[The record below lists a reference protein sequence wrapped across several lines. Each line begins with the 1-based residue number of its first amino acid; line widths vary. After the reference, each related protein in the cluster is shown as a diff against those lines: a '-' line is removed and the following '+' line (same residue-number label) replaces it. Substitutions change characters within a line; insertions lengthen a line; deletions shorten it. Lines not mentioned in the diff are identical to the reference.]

1 MCGIAGILRLDGE
14 PAPLSLARA
23 MADAM
28 PHRGPDGRG
37 AWADGPVAL
46 AHARLVVRDASDAA
60 AQPAV
65 APGGEGVLVYNGE
78 VVNDDELRAELERE
92 GVVFRGTGDT
102 EVVLHA
108 VARRGIEA
116 TLPRLD
122 GMFALAWWDARR
134 RALHL
139 ARDRFGTKPL
149 HVAVSDRQVAF
160 ASEVR
165 GLRPA
170 VGPLRPDLLEV
181 VRRMFPAQVHE
192 LRPPF
197 DGIENVAP
205 GERWSI
211 EGGRVRRES
220 WCDLAATIDL
230 GRLAAGEREPAAERE
245 ARVEATVE
253 RAVRRHLA
261 SDVPVA
267 AFTSGGVDSNL
278 VAAIAREERKDFVAY
293 TVDTG
298 DPESEIA
305 EARAAA
311 AHAGFALKRV
321 AVDRETWMRAWP
333 ESIEALEHPPS
344 HPSLP
349 AVLCLA
355 RAARA
360 DGVVV
365 ALTGEGSDELFG
377 GYDFFE
383 RTRHRWRQATR
394 PWRRWTHRGR
404 AGLRDLEAVPF
415 RYQSIRGERDTH
427 LRFAATVAPTEESRA
442 REILARLAPVEPAH
456 DRAFLGH
463 SLDALRRHLGWILL
477 RHDRM
482 GMAASLEAR
491 VPFLSNRVADVGLH
505 LPVSAKVRG
514 RVGKWTLKRVA
525 AKRLPPRIVYAKKK
539 GFPIPGSHHEGT
551 AALLKDGVVAS
562 LLRWDAAAQADLIP
576 RIARDPLA
584 RPQFVG
590 LELWGRLFLQGATAS
605 SLADALLALPTR

>member
-14 PAPLSLARA
+14 PAPVALARA

-46 AHARLVVRDASDAA
+46 SHARLVVRDASDAA

-65 APGGEGVLVYNGE
+65 APGAAGVLVYNGE
-78 VVNDDELRAELERE
+78 VYGDDVRAELARE

-108 VARRGIEA
+108 IARWGLEKA
-116 TLPRLD
+116 LPRLD

-134 RALHL
+134 RTLDL

-170 VGPLRPDLLEV
+170 LGPLRPDLVEV
-181 VRRMFPAQVHE
+181 VRRMFPAQIHE

-197 DGIENVAP
+197 EGIENVGP
-205 GERWSI
+205 GERWTV
-211 EGGRVRRES
+211 EGGRVRRAS
-220 WCDLAATIDL
+220 WCDLATTIDL
-230 GRLAAGEREPAAERE
+230 RRLAAAEAEPAGDRE
-245 ARVEATVE
+245 ARVEATVV
-253 RAVRRHLA
+253 RAVREHLA

-278 VAAIAREERKDFVAY
+278 VASIAHEERKDLVAY

-298 DPESEIA
+298 DPESEIE

-349 AVLCLA
+349 AVLVLA

-360 DGVVV
+360 DGAVV

-404 AGLRDLEAVPF
+404 AALRDLEAVPF

-427 LRFAATVAPTEESRA
+427 LRFAATVAPSEESRA
-442 REILARLAPVEPAH
+442 REILARLAPVEPPH

-491 VPFLSNRVADVGLH
+491 VPFLCNRVADVGLH
-505 LPVSAKVRG
+505 LPVSAKIHG
-514 RVGKWTLKRVA
+514 RVAKWTLKRVA
-525 AKRLPPRIVYAKKK
+525 ARRLPPRVVWARKK

-551 AALLKDGVVAS
+551 AALLHDGLVAS
-562 LLRWDAAAQADLIP
+562 LLRWDRAAQTDLVP
-576 RIARDPLA
+576 RIARDPIA

-590 LELWGRLFLQGATAS
+590 LELWGRLFLRGERATA
-605 SLADALLALPTR
+605 LADALLALPAR

>member
-1 MCGIAGILRLDGE
+1 MCGIAGVLRLDGE
-14 PAPLSLARA
+14 PASAALARS

-46 AHARLVVRDASDAA
+46 AHARLIVRDASPAA

-65 APGGEGVLVYNGE
+65 APEGAGVLVYNGE
-78 VVNDDELRAELERE
+78 VYDDRELRAELERE

-108 VARRGIEA
+108 IARWGIEA
-116 TLPRLD
+116 ALPRLD

-149 HVAVSDRQVAF
+149 HVAVSDRRVAF

-170 VGPLRPDLLEV
+170 LGPLRPDLVEV
-181 VRRMFPAQVHE
+181 VRRLFPAQVHE

-197 DGIENVAP
+197 EGIENVAP
-205 GERWSI
+205 GERWTV
-211 EGGRVRRES
+211 EDGRVRRTS
-220 WCDLAATIDL
+220 WCDLAASIDL
-230 GRLAAGEREPAAERE
+230 GRLAAAEREPAGERE

-253 RAVRRHLA
+253 RAVREHLA

-278 VAAIAREERKDFVAY
+278 VASIAHEERKDLVAY

-298 DPESEIA
+298 DPESEIE

-311 AHAGFALKRV
+311 SHAGFALKRV

-333 ESIEALEHPPS
+333 AAVEALEHPPS

-349 AVLCLA
+349 AVLVLA

-360 DGVVV
+360 DGAVV

-383 RTRHRWRQATR
+383 RTRHRRRQATR
-394 PWRRWTHRGR
+394 PWSRWTHRGR
-404 AGLRDLEAVPF
+404 AALRDLEDVPF
-415 RYQSIRGERDTH
+415 RYQSIRAERDTH
-427 LRFAATVAPTEESRA
+427 LRFAATVAPSEESRA
-442 REILARLAPVEPAH
+442 REIMARLAPVEPPH

-491 VPFLSNRVADVGLH
+491 VPFLSNRVADVALH
-505 LPVSAKVRG
+505 LPVSAKIRG
-514 RVGKWTLKRVA
+514 RVAKWTLKRVA
-525 AKRLPPRIVYAKKK
+525 ARRLPPRVVFARKK

-551 AALLKDGVVAS
+551 AAFLRGGVVAS
-562 LLRWDAAAQADLIP
+562 LLRWDATAEADLVP
-576 RIARDPLA
+576 RIARDPIA

-590 LELWGRLFLQGATAS
+590 LELWGRLFLRGERAEA
-605 SLADALLALPTR
+605 LAEALLALPAR